1 MADATMQS
9 DAHDIEQVR
18 TMLHEFLTQNRGE
31 LIARCQRKVAARRSP
46 RPTESELV
54 HGVPLFLDQLV
65 DTLRRELRTIPE
77 IGETATKHGN
87 ELLREG
93 FTVDQV
99 VHDYGD
105 VCQAVTELAV
115 EQNAPITT
123 DEFRTLN
130 RCLDDAIGDAVTE
143 HGRQHDQFVSEE
155 HTERLGRLAHELR
168 NLINT
173 ASLAF
178 VALSRGTVGVSGST
192 GAVLERSLRGLRR
205 LVDCSLTEVRLEAE
219 IQNWERVRLADFVEE
234 VRVSAIMDVNARR
247 IQLMVLP
254 VEDGL
259 VVEADRQT
267 LASVLA
273 NLLLNAFKFSRPGG
287 TVTLKTHVIADRV
300 LIEVADE
307 CGGLPPGSAE
317 GLFRPFE
324 QRGADRTG
332 LGLGLAICLRGVEA
346 NHGTLKLRD
355 VPGTGCV
362 FTIDLPKQQL
372 AAS

>member
-1 MADATMQS
+1 
-9 DAHDIEQVR
+9 
-18 TMLHEFLTQNRGE
+18 MLHEFLTTNRGD
-31 LIARCQRKVAARRSP
+31 LIERCRAKVAKRRSP
-46 RPTESELV
+46 PPTDEEV
-54 HGVPLFLDQLV
+54 DHGVPLFLDQLI
-65 DTLRRELRTIPE
+65 DTLRRELRTSPE
-77 IGETATKHGN
+77 IARSATKHGN
-87 ELLREG
+87 ELLRRG

-105 VCQAVTELAV
+105 VCQSVTELAG
-115 EQNAPITT
+115 ELNAPITV

-130 RCLDDAIGDAVTE
+130 KCLDDAIGDAVTE
-143 HGRQHDQFVSEE
+143 HARQHDQFVSDE
-155 HTERLGRLAHELR
+155 HTERLGLLAHELR
-168 NLINT
+168 NLINA

-178 VALSRGTVGVSGST
+178 VALSSGTVGVGGST

-205 LVDCSLTEVRLEAE
+205 LVDRSLTEVRLEAG
-219 IQNWERVRLADFVEE
+219 IQNRERVRLAEFVEE
-234 VRVSAIMDVNARR
+234 VRVSAILEANARS
-247 IQLMVLP
+247 IDLAVLP

-259 VVEADRQT
+259 VVDADRQT

-273 NLLLNAFKFSRPGG
+273 NLLQNTFKFSRAGG
-287 TVTLKTHVIADRV
+287 TVTVKTHVLAGRV

-307 CGGLPPGSAE
+307 CGGLPPGKAE
-317 GLFRPFE
+317 ELFRPFE

-346 NHGTLKLRD
+346 NGGTLHVRD

>member
-1 MADATMQS
+1 
-9 DAHDIEQVR
+9 
-18 TMLHEFLTQNRGE
+18 MLHEFLTENRGE
-31 LIARCQRKVAARRSP
+31 IIARCQARVTTRRSP
-46 RPTESELV
+46 SPTGVEPD
-54 HGVPLFLDQLV
+54 HGVPLFLDQLI
-65 DTLRRELRTIPE
+65 DTLRRQLRTIPE
-77 IGETATKHGN
+77 IGVSATKHGN
-87 ELLREG
+87 ELLRRG

-99 VHDYGD
+99 VRDYGD
-105 VCQAVTELAV
+105 VCQSVAQLAV
-115 EQNAPITT
+115 EIDAPITT

-130 RCLDDAIGDAVTE
+130 KCLDDAIAEAVTE
-143 HGRQHDQFVSEE
+143 HGRQHDQFVSDE
-155 HTERLGRLAHELR
+155 HTERLGALAHELR

-178 VALSRGTVGVSGST
+178 VALSSGSVGVGGST

-205 LVDCSLTEVRLEAE
+205 LVDRSLTDVRLEAG
-219 IQNWERVRLADFVEE
+219 IQNRERVQLADFVDE
-234 VRVSAIMDVNARR
+234 VRVSAILEAKARSIR
-247 IQLMVLP
+247 CTVP
-254 VEDGL
+254 SVEEGL

-307 CGGLPPGSAE
+307 CGGLPPGRAE
-317 GLFRPFE
+317 ELFRPFE
-324 QRGADRTG
+324 QRGANRSG

-346 NHGTLKLRD
+346 NGGTLHVRD

-362 FTIDLPKQQL
+362 FTINLPKQQL
-372 AAS
+372 AAA